1 MTATTNREPRTDR
14 GRRTRDGLIAAAR
27 SVFERQGFAATRMG
41 DIAAEAGVSHGTVYT
56 YFDTKED
63 VLAATMEQLIEQL
76 LQSIRG
82 ADLTDPV
89 ARIANANER
98 YLNAFSANAP
108 LLRVVEEVSVTDER
122 FSLILDDLRSTHMQR
137 VAAQIRRQQQDGTV
151 HRDLDPRATAA
162 ALCAMVEGFSRHW
175 AESLG
180 SASDPMGQTT
190 LTLLWQRALG
200 LPGSPPAATTDPIT
214 DPTQPTLE
222 EPDGI
227 HR

>member
-1 MTATTNREPRTDR
+1 MTAATTREPRTER
-14 GRRTRDGLIAAAR
+14 GRRTRDGLISAAR
-27 SVFERQGFAATRMG
+27 TVFERQGFAATRMG

-63 VLAATMEQLIEQL
+63 VLAATMEQLIDQL
-76 LQSIRG
+76 IQSIRG

-98 YLNAFSANAP
+98 YLSAFSENAA
-108 LLRVVEEVSVTDER
+108 LLRVVEEVAVTDQR
-122 FSLILDDLRSTHMQR
+122 FSAILDDLRDTHVRR
-137 VAAQIRRQQQDGTV
+137 VAAQIRRQQRDGTV
-151 HRDLDPRATAA
+151 HPDLDPQISAA

-175 AESLG
+175 ADPLS
-180 SASDPMGQTT
+180 SPADPMGQAT

-200 LPGSPPAATTDPIT
+200 LPAPTPAPTSTPTDNNHT
-214 DPTQPTLE
+214 ALE
-222 EPDGI
+222 ETDAV